1 MVYMELMS
9 PTDAM
14 FLVGESREHPMH
26 VGGLQ
31 LFDPPAGSSK
41 EFVREL
47 YEADGHPHRLPADL
61 P

>member
-1 MVYMELMS
+1 MEMMS

-31 LFDPPAGSSK
+31 LFEPPAGRL
-41 EFVREL
+41 EGVRAGTL
-47 YEADGHPHRLPADL
+47 RADGRPDRLLTHL